1 MKRVKASDFPALK
14 QVFSGYLHEDF
25 VKEYGSAT
33 AALRSFEADAD
44 DDEVDRFRAE
54 VQRFLEMTEPLDFAK
69 VRTLLTQLGSR
80 WHPASRKSMATVLT
94 GEAAAH

>member
-14 QVFSGYLHEDF
+14 LVFSGYLHEDF

-54 VQRFLEMTEPLDFAK
+54 VLRFLEVTEPLDWVK
-69 VRTLLTQLGSR
+69 VRGLLTQLGSR
-80 WHPASRKSMATVLT
+80 WHPASRKSMAAVLT
-94 GEAAAH
+94 GKAAAH